1 MAIYKKILIS
11 YNGSQ
16 PCRRAAETAMALA
29 ADQGAEVVGLKVI
42 AFSYETIVPS
52 DRLWETIQNDLKQK
66 AEAVLSE
73 LVPMAEEK
81 GVSLTTES
89 REGVAEEEIVSYAN
103 EIGADLIV
111 MAVGGRASR
120 MGRFLG
126 KGMQRLGIR
135 TVVSEAP
142 CPVMLLH

>member
-16 PCRRAAETAMALA
+16 PCRRAAEKAMELA
-29 ADQGAEVVGLKVI
+29 ADQGAEVIGLKVI
-42 AFSYETIVPS
+42 AFSYETIAPS
-52 DRLWETIQNDLKQK
+52 DRLWETIMDDLKGK
-66 AEAVLSE
+66 AAAILEE
-73 LVPMAEEK
+73 LKPMAEEK
-81 GVSLTTES
+81 GVSLTTET
-89 REGVAEEEIVSYAN
+89 REGVAEEELVGYAS

-126 KGMQRLGIR
+126 KGQQRVSIR

-142 CPVMLLH
+142 CPVLLLH